1 MRVKLIDFDYF
12 EKPKRNYNNDAGLD
26 VYANKSVVIEPHTTV
41 AIPLGFGLELPD
53 GYMGVIYNRSSYSK
67 KGLLSSNA
75 PIDSGYRGEVHCI
88 LTNSTNNKVYINRG
102 DRVGQLVIIP
112 IVLATLVEDSENERQ
127 RGTNG
132 FGSSGK

>member
-1 MRVKLIDFDYF
+1 MRVKLINYGYYK
-12 EKPKRNYNNDAGLD
+12 KPERNYNNDAGLD
-26 VYANKSVVIEPHTTV
+26 VYTNQDITIKPHETI

-53 GYMGVIYNRSSYSK
+53 GYMGVIYNRSSYSRG
-67 KGLLSSNA
+67 GLLSSNA

-88 LTNSTNNKVYINRG
+88 LTNSTTDTVIIHKG
-102 DRVGQLVIIP
+102 DRVGQLVILP
-112 IVLATLVEDSENERQ
+112 IILAELVEDSENERQ